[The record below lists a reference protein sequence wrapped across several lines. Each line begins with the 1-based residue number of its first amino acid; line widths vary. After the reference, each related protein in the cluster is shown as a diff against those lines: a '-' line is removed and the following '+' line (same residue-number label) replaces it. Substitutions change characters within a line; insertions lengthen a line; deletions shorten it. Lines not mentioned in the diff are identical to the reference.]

1 MVLRVASIVP
11 TPKEKVLPSVSI
23 AFDYLTA
30 GLTLRESQHRD
41 RRAPPQSLA
50 FLYIFIGP
58 VLWGLPCKPGCH
70 QIEFCRFQETIQ
82 ARRGATQEVIP
93 TLTDQSADKELAYRE
108 EMSKLGLDMEK

>member
-1 MVLRVASIVP
+1 VVLRVASIVP

-50 FLYIFIGP
+50 FLYIFI
-58 VLWGLPCKPGCH
+58 
-70 QIEFCRFQETIQ
+70 
-82 ARRGATQEVIP
+82 
-93 TLTDQSADKELAYRE
+93 
-108 EMSKLGLDMEK
+108 